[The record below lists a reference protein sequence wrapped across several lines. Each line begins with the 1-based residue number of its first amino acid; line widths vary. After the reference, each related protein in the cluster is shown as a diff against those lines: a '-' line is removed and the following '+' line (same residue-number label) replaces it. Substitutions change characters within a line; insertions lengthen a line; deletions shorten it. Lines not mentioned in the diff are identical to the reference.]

1 MRVAGKFL
9 ATSMALMLL
18 LVLGCGGGDDGGQAQ
33 SAPPATISA
42 SGATQ
47 AQESAPVS
55 VGTPTG
61 SSVNTVPVL
70 SESIKGR
77 DLYNLS
83 QADQVTAL
91 LGIYWTAF
99 NEYDADAIFAA
110 YTPRVFEENPE
121 LGAKVQPLFVSI
133 DPQRD
138 TPEVL
143 TEFTDAF
150 HPRLIGMTGSKKQLD
165 KAASDFAVFYSKGEE
180 TSNGGYLMDH
190 SNQTYLFGPDGQPLA
205 LLPTSDGPDAVAAE
219 LAKWVR

>member
-1 MRVAGKFL
+1 MNPTVMPRFSFL
-9 ATSMALMLL
+9 IAASLLMAA
-18 LVLGCGGGDDGGQAQ
+18 C
-33 SAPPATISA
+33 
-42 SGATQ
+42 
-47 AQESAPVS
+47 
-55 VGTPTG
+55 
-61 SSVNTVPVL
+61 
-70 SESIKGR
+70 
-77 DLYNLS
+77 S
-83 QADQVTAL
+83 QADSASDSGEPPLAGAAIGGDFTLTSETGEPISFSDFDGQYRT
-91 LGIYWTAF
+91 IYFGYAF
-99 NEYDADAIFAA
+99 CPDVCPTDNQRAMAGLK
-110 YTPRVFEENPE
+110 RFEKENPE

-150 HPRLIGMTGSKKQLD
+150 HPRLIGMTGSKEQLD